1 MKFTYK
7 NKTVDVIFKEEKI
20 FLNEENLLS
29 HKIYFVPATL
39 TTEFAYVAIVLNDES
54 MKKKYGDCIF
64 LKSSS
69 WLKKQT
75 DEENDTEIVEELNN
89 NIKSYLKTNDMSIKV
104 EAIPGSKMEQ
114 DDVFIVDKQA
124 LCPMLNFYF
133 NFENVDVIF
142 YERLTSYTKTFDIT
156 FVMKNKKRVSLSLV
170 DRKQH
175 LPTMDKYFEEN
186 KMEVVKTGPDPV
198 DWNDAYERH
207 FKYQLDWNQVY
218 VMESETEDDDE
229 EWQAGS
235 TESDEDDYIYSSE
248 EEEVPEMPLEKKR
261 KLDEEW
267 EAKSKVLDCDDY
279 DNWEKKQKV

>member
-7 NKTVDVIFKEEKI
+7 NKTVDVIFKEENF

-39 TTEFAYVAIVLNDES
+39 TTEFAYVAVVLNDES
-54 MKKKYGDCIF
+54 MRKKYGECIF

-75 DEENDTEIVEELNN
+75 DEENDTEIVEELNH
-89 NIKSYLKTNDMSIKV
+89 NIKSYLKTNDLNIKV

-114 DDVFIVDKQA
+114 DDVFIVDNQA

-133 NFENVDVIF
+133 NFKNVDVIF

-170 DRKQH
+170 DRKQY
-175 LPTMDKYFEEN
+175 LSVMDNYFEEN
-186 KMEVVKTGPDPV
+186 KIEVVKTGPDPV

-207 FKYQLDWNQVY
+207 FQYKLDWKQVY
-218 VMESETEDDDE
+218 MIESETEDDDD

-235 TESDEDDYIYSSE
+235 TETDEDDYIYSSE
-248 EEEVPEMPLEKKR
+248 EEEVPVIPLEKKR

-267 EAKSKVLDCDDY
+267 ETKSKVLNCDDY

>member
-7 NKTVDVIFKEEKI
+7 NKTVDVIFKEENF

-39 TTEFAYVAIVLNDES
+39 TTEFAYVAVVLNDES
-54 MKKKYGDCIF
+54 MRKKYGECIF

-89 NIKSYLKTNDMSIKV
+89 NIKSYLKTNDLKIKV
-104 EAIPGSKMEQ
+104 QAIPGSKMEQ
-114 DDVFIVDKQA
+114 DDVFIVDNQA

-156 FVMKNKKRVSLSLV
+156 FIMKNKKRVSLSLI
-170 DRKQH
+170 DRKQY
-175 LPTMDKYFEEN
+175 LPIMDKYFQEN

-207 FKYQLDWNQVY
+207 FKYQLDWYQVY
-218 VMESETEDDDE
+218 VVESETEDDDD

-235 TESDEDDYIYSSE
+235 TETDEDDYIYSSE
-248 EEEVPEMPLEKKR
+248 EEEVPVMPLEKKR

-267 EAKSKVLDCDDY
+267 EAKSKVLDSEDY

>member
-7 NKTVDVIFKEEKI
+7 NKSVDVIFKEEKF

-39 TTEFAYVAIVLNDES
+39 TTEFAYVAVVLNDES
-54 MKKKYGDCIF
+54 MRKKYGECIF

-75 DEENDTEIVEELNN
+75 DEENDTEIVEELNH
-89 NIKSYLKTNDMSIKV
+89 NIKSYLKTNDLNIKV

-114 DDVFIVDKQA
+114 DDVFIVDNQA

-170 DRKQH
+170 DRKKY
-175 LPTMDKYFEEN
+175 LSIMDKYFEEN
-186 KMEVVKTGPDPV
+186 KVEVVKTGPDPV
-198 DWNDAYERH
+198 MWNDAYERH
-207 FKYQLDWNQVY
+207 FKYQLDWSQVY
-218 VMESETEDDDE
+218 MVESETEDDDD
-229 EWQAGS
+229 EWHAGS
-235 TESDEDDYIYSSE
+235 TESESDDYIYSSE
-248 EEEVPEMPLEKKR
+248 EEYVPEIPLEKKR

-267 EAKSKVLDCDDY
+267 EEKAKVIDSEDY